1 MSSTENRR
9 QHPRFAISLS
19 VEIFTGAD
27 AVPAIAKNLSQG
39 GLGVSLGSQ
48 LPKGQQV
55 GLSLFLCEDG
65 IEDERSAPANMRG
78 EICWCTPE
86 PGGFAAGIR
95 FLELKPEH
103 LGQIQAFLDRLTRQR

>member
-1 MSSTENRR
+1 MTSPSNRR

-19 VEIFTGAD
+19 VEIYTAED
-27 AVPAIAKNLSQG
+27 AIPAIAKNLSQG
-39 GLGVSLGSQ
+39 GLGVSLGTS

-78 EICWCTPE
+78 EICWCTAE
-86 PGGFAAGIR
+86 AGGFAAGIR
-95 FLELKPEH
+95 FLEPKPEH
-103 LGQIQAFLDRLTRQR
+103 LAQLQAFLQRLTQQR